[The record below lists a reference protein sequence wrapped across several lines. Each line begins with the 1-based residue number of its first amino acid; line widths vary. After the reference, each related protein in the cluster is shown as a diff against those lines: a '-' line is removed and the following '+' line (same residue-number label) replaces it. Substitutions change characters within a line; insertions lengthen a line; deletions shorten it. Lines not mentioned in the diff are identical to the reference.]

1 MKIRE
6 QIDSILEGRTNIGYG
21 DVVKA
26 QLVSLFEEYA
36 KEKAM
41 EMLDKIDDV
50 IEKAKKK
57 YFPFDTE
64 PIEMVSLQKEINK
77 LSRIQGDK

>member
-1 MKIRE
+1 MKLRE

-41 EMLDKIDDV
+41 EIANKYIRVEKGTKINELVFDEDSFIIPV
-50 IEKAKKK
+50 KAIRGEK
-57 YFPFDTE
+57 
-64 PIEMVSLQKEINK
+64 
-77 LSRIQGDK
+77 